1 MSRLFIINERIFLIK
16 SERTL
21 LANKIQ
27 LALQVF
33 RVAKSI
39 SHHARFRSTM
49 VSGGGRLR
57 PQEDS
62 LASPIDMIVGTPG
75 RVLQHIEEGNMVYG
89 DIRYLVIVF
98 VSSSR
103 CFVFQVSNCDNIW
116 IGLG

>member
-1 MSRLFIINERIFLIK
+1 MSRLFTINERIFFIK
-16 SERTL
+16 GERN
-21 LANKIQ
+21 LANRIQ
-27 LALQVF
+27 STLQVF

-57 PQEDS
+57 PQEDC

-98 VSSSR
+98 VSSCR
-103 CFVFQVSNCDNIW
+103 YFVLKYLTVTIS
-116 IGLG
+116 G

>member
-1 MSRLFIINERIFLIK
+1 M
-16 SERTL
+16 
-21 LANKIQ
+21 
-27 LALQVF
+27 QVY

-62 LASPIDMIVGTPG
+62 LNTPIDLVVGTPG

-89 DIRYLVIVF
+89 DIRYLVIF
-98 VSSSR
+98 FCDKSFNDFISTCFLIISS
-103 CFVFQVSNCDNIW
+103 C
-116 IGLG
+116 